1 MGIHG
6 TLKTMNVS
14 DLLQFMAAGRKTG
27 TLKIS
32 RAGITKQIYLEEGL
46 IVGSTSNDPREY
58 MGQMLLHYGKIQ
70 EADLRTA
77 IEIQRQSGGILGMI
91 LSERGFVS
99 NDDVLD
105 ILRKRTLEIIYDL
118 FLWEEADF
126 EFFDHETLP
135 EKLIRIQ
142 VNATSVIMDGIY
154 RIDEWARYRE
164 AIPSERVFFELA
176 DGWTESLNESK
187 ETRELL
193 DLVQQRM
200 TVAEICYQMHTSMFH
215 ACALLFDL
223 ISNDVI
229 KVAGEAEPPEV
240 MPDLSS
246 VNLPQTAPELLKLA
260 RAELKDNH
268 AENALA
274 IIHSALEQEP
284 QNPEANDLRDEAE
297 KKYVAQ
303 VYQNG
308 LSPRAV
314 PKLLQSPEELQRERL
329 APQEGFVLSR
339 INGELDIESILSVC
353 PFREADS
360 LRMIKKLLDGG
371 IIAIS

>member
-32 RAGITKQIYLEEGL
+32 RAGITKQIYLQDGL
-46 IVGSTSNDPREY
+46 IVGSTSNDPSEY

-70 EADLRTA
+70 EVDLQIA
-77 IEIQRQSGGILGMI
+77 MEIQRQSGGILGMI

-126 EFFDHETLP
+126 EFFDHEPLP

-142 VNATSVIMDGIY
+142 VDVTSVIMDGIY
-154 RIDEWARYRE
+154 RIDEWTRYRQ
-164 AIPSERVFFELA
+164 AIPSDRVYFELA
-176 DGWTESLNESK
+176 AGCVQSLNQSK

-193 DLVQQRM
+193 DYVQQRM

-223 ISNDVI
+223 ISNDLI
-229 KVAGEAEPPEV
+229 RVAGEAEPPEV
-240 MPDLSS
+240 KPD
-246 VNLPQTAPELLKLA
+246 
-260 RAELKDNH
+260 
-268 AENALA
+268 
-274 IIHSALEQEP
+274 
-284 QNPEANDLRDEAE
+284 
-297 KKYVAQ
+297 
-303 VYQNG
+303 
-308 LSPRAV
+308 
-314 PKLLQSPEELQRERL
+314 
-329 APQEGFVLSR
+329 
-339 INGELDIESILSVC
+339 
-353 PFREADS
+353 
-360 LRMIKKLLDGG
+360 
-371 IIAIS
+371 